1 MCHLFSLLAHGVV
14 RVTSIFAYRVN
25 SVGKGGAFTLDGQVG
40 QVSPAVAP
48 AMVSPVNTD
57 SDLV

>member
-1 MCHLFSLLAHGVV
+1 MLASGVV
-14 RVTSIFAYRVN
+14 RVTSIFAYVVN
-25 SVGKGGAFTLDGQVG
+25 AVVKGRAFTLDGQVG

-48 AMVSPVNTD
+48 TVVSAVNTD